1 MKARWPLTL
10 VTASLIVVACAT
22 ISETGERRFLLTTP
36 SQEAQMGFTA
46 FNDLKQSMK
55 ISNDA
60 AAIAQVERVANRL
73 IPHVNVPNAQW
84 EVVVFDDATPN
95 AFALPGGKIGVHTGI
110 LPITQTDA
118 GLAAVM
124 GHELA
129 HITLRHGGQRVSRQL
144 AVQLG
149 MTALD
154 IGLATSQEN
163 YPQYRPQ
170 ILAGLGVG
178 TSIGIVLPFSRD
190 NEYEA
195 DRIGMRYMARAGYN
209 PREAVELWKRM
220 KAYSDQHGGKPP
232 EFLSTHPADSNRIAQ
247 LEHYL
252 PEAMAMY
259 QGSAR

>member
-1 MKARWPLTL
+1 M
-10 VTASLIVVACAT
+10 SLSAALIIVACAT
-22 ISETGERRFLLTTP
+22 ISETGEQRFILTTP

-55 ISNDA
+55 RSTNA
-60 AAIAQVERVANRL
+60 AAVAQVQRVADRL

-84 EVVVFDDATPN
+84 EVVVFDDDTPN

-144 AVQLG
+144 AVQFG

-163 YPQYRPQ
+163 YAQYRPQ
-170 ILAGLGVG
+170 ILAGLGAG
-178 TSIGIVLPFSRD
+178 ASIGMILPFSRD

-195 DRIGMRYMARAGYN
+195 DRIGMRYMARAGYD

-220 KAYSDQHGGKPP
+220 KAHSDQRGGKPP

-247 LEHYL
+247 LERYL
-252 PEAMAMY
+252 PEAQAQY
-259 QGSAR
+259 QSAAR

>member
-1 MKARWPLTL
+1 MNRPWPLAL
-10 VTASLIVVACAT
+10 VATSLIVVACAT
-22 ISETGERRFLLTTP
+22 ISETGEQRFILTTP
-36 SQEAQMGFTA
+36 SQEAEMGFTA

-55 ISNDA
+55 VSNDRV
-60 AAIAQVERVANRL
+60 AIAQVQRVANRL
-73 IPHVNVPNAQW
+73 IPHVKVPHAQW
-84 EVVVFDDATPN
+84 EVLVFDDPSPN

-110 LPITQTDA
+110 LPITKNDA

-144 AVQLG
+144 AIQMGV
-149 MTALD
+149 TALD
-154 IGLATSQEN
+154 IGLASNQEN

-178 TSIGIVLPFSRD
+178 TSIGLVLPFSRD

-195 DRIGMRYMARAGYN
+195 DRIGMRYMARAGYD

-220 KAYSDQHGGKPP
+220 KDHSSKHGGKPP

-247 LEHYL
+247 LERYL
-252 PEAMAMY
+252 PEALAEY
-259 QGSAR
+259 QGSAQ